1 VEIRRTSQASWSGG
15 VESGSGTLG
24 IGRSGTTLPFSLKSR
39 VGEEPASNP
48 EELLGAALAGCYAM
62 SFANELES
70 AGVTFDRVD
79 TRATVHLVQG
89 EGGFDIPV
97 VDLVGIVVGSDEP
110 AQRIE
115 EVGRTAEANCPV
127 SRLYDADIRLTVTT
141 S

>member
-1 VEIRRTSQASWSGG
+1 MEVRRTSQASWSGG
-15 VESGSGTLG
+15 VESGRGTLG

-70 AGVTFDRVD
+70 AGVSFERVD
-79 TRATVHLVQG
+79 TRATVHLEQG
-89 EGGFDIPV
+89 EGGFGIPV